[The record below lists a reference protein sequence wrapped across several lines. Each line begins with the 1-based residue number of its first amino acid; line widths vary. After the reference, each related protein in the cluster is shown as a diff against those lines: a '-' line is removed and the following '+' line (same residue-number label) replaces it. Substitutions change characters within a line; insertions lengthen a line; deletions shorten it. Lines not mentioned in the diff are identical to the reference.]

1 MLGKTETRPKLRQDN
16 DQEPDPDPD
25 HEQDQGSKVKQG
37 KNGKKEK

>member
-25 HEQDQGSKVKQG
+25 YEQDQGSKVKQG